1 MRIKFVLLTTL
12 FLIFSSVGFAQQA
25 ATPDAIVKD
34 LYAAQKA
41 DSSPFFQTKSR
52 ALVDKYFTKDFAD
65 LIWKDAVAAQGE
77 VGAIGFDPLY
87 NAQDTEITG
96 FKIGKP
102 MYGEGNLDVADVP
115 VTFRNMGK
123 DETVLFRL
131 ERSGQKI
138 WKIGDISYPSNPE
151 TSSSLKDILVSAQ
164 KSSEGHAAPGANTTS
179 GIRSID
185 FLNYSYQG
193 SVCGED
199 TGLPK
204 TVKVRNGKFKDSES
218 NFFDVAKEE
227 IVYGDVNGDGS
238 EDAVVLVRCG
248 SAAGTLRAFEVHAYS
263 FQNEQASLLARLD
276 STGVE
281 SDYQKTYADGTV
293 FYAGEHGPK
302 IVNGQVIVEALTDG
316 SFAGPENVATFAYQL
331 SGGKF
336 VLSGKPTRTKRA
348 E

>member
-1 MRIKFVLLTTL
+1 MKFVLLTTL
-12 FLIFSSVGFAQQA
+12 LLVFSPVGYAQSA
-25 ATPDAIVKD
+25 ITPDVIVKN

-52 ALVDKYFTKDFAD
+52 ALVDRYFTKEFAD

-87 NAQDTEITG
+87 NAQDTEITA

-102 MYGEGNLDVADVP
+102 MYGEGNLEVADVP
-115 VTFRNMGK
+115 VTFKNMGK

-131 ERSGQKI
+131 ERNSQKI
-138 WKIGDISYPSNPE
+138 WRIGDIYYPSNPE
-151 TSSSLKDILVSAQ
+151 SSSSLKDMLSNAM
-164 KSSEGHAAPGANTTS
+164 KAADGNAAPASNTTN

-193 SVCGED
+193 SVCAED
-199 TGLPK
+199 AGLPK
-204 TVKVRNGKFKDSES
+204 TVKVRNGKFKDRES
-218 NFFDVAKEE
+218 NFFDVAREE

-238 EDAVVLVRCG
+238 EDAVVLIRCG

-263 FQNEQASLLARLD
+263 FQNGQAKLLARLD

-281 SDYQKTYADGTV
+281 SDYQKSYADGTL

-302 IVNGQVIVEALTDG
+302 IVNGRVIVEALADG

-331 SGGKF
+331 SGDKF
-336 VLSGKPTRTKRA
+336 VLSGKPTRTKRT